1 MKIAL
6 LPGGFKPPHLGHY
19 NMAKYL
25 ADFADN
31 VIVRIGQKERE
42 GIGAPLALEVWNFY
56 KEFDPDPRAQKLTI
70 SIAQSPSPVKDV
82 YDFVEK
88 IAPEGSTVILGL
100 GEKDATDGRYNSI
113 PKFAEPRN
121 IKAEIELV
129 PPQAGGISG
138 TRMREIIKSN
148 DKTEFFK
155 YIPEF
160 LPEEIK
166 EEIWTKLV
174 DTTMSTNIDE
184 RVSFQS
190 DIDIEDIEFIDAQ
203 ADADMDPVDVDL
215 TSQHFFDRLNDP
227 RNYPNIELDELEL
240 FFAKLA
246 DKKEEFIE
254 FLNQYKIVVAKDRQ
268 TDINIPFMKLANKA
282 IAKTIMRKRNFQ
294 TSDPVLPLEEFM
306 GGTMNKEEMAKHMA
320 NMKKLRKFFSK
331 QGDQMTQVPTDLTK
345 GLKRKLY
352 EKLGI
357 QRGTIESEVQFLSRE
372 ILELFKQN
380 IGEPFE
386 AGEIEGY
393 IEGSEVVL
401 EYEVEVKF
409 IPNDGIP
416 GYSFDASTD
425 DEDIEI
431 EITYN
436 PGSFPAEF
444 NNLNAELKETLRHEI
459 EHITQFGFDLKGG
472 FEQYKGKIDFYKY
485 LLLTHEIPAFVRGLY
500 KRAKVKKMS
509 LIDTFDEF
517 FEEYEESFNS
527 SEEINQVR
535 NVWLDWARSN
545 LPDAQLDENY
555 PPYKAN
561 QVQQTRYRA
570 SDTFTNDPKKAKK
583 LGYLEDN
590 AIDESYIKDLM
601 VKVKQAA
608 QLQRQDFKE
617 FFPLLKKWKDKAIT
631 DDENQQ
637 LKTLLVDLLKTVG
650 IVITAPVMGIT
661 VSMLL
666 STLIKKI
673 SKGKYTFLAPS
684 KIAAALEENTYLN
697 EVSAFTWGAINDIF
711 RKTIDQRLYNDG
723 DGIIWLKPFN
733 TKEGFEAR
741 RKMIFNR
748 IRKKGGLGGV
758 YHYDIDNIY
767 DDIWHKLKDLPYNY
781 KGPIHKRLYTDEA
794 HEEFRQKIYN
804 NLGINEG
811 RDPKVGTGKKPKGS
825 GRRLYTDENPK
836 DTVKV
841 KFSTRQDIVDT
852 LSKKSFKSKSHARQS
867 QIINLIHQR
876 VRAAHSRAKDPAVKK
891 RLKTALD
898 YITKRKEASK
908 RKTQRMRKEGLFS
921 QDWWLDIITEE
932 ILNEGGAAGHMAHPF
947 DLPNVKTGKDLI
959 KSFEQAA
966 DSLKRTPG
974 SVKIDGVNAS
984 IRLVNFD
991 GKRTFA
997 MDRGSKKALDLR
1009 GVTKADLEDRFGA
1022 GHGMIKS
1029 GGDVLDIFNAALPS
1043 IQEELNALGLIDD
1056 PNVMFNMEYV
1066 SGKSNVQDYGKNF
1079 LAIHGLLKIETKEV
1093 QGARKILTKRVTSE
1107 KPFAQSDMDELLKK
1121 LEPFAKKKG
1130 FEIYGSVPTTFTKDP
1145 DFKSVLNTRYTIDT
1159 AEGDQTKTLA
1169 QWLDGVTN
1177 IPKTDRL
1184 KMNIEETDSIKDVG
1198 ALSKQVYFAVFG
1210 GENVDS
1216 LFSDEQEVNKA
1227 IQGATTY
1234 LATEKL
1240 GDAILDVLDS
1250 PMGSVNDHEGVV
1262 IRDDKIS
1269 PKPFKVTGKFITGGV
1284 SSDFQ
1289 KK

>member
-56 KEFDPDPRAQKLTI
+56 KEFDPDPRSKKLTI
-70 SIAQSPSPVKDV
+70 SVAQSPSPVKDV

-88 IAPEGSTVILGL
+88 TAPEGSTVILGL
-100 GEKDATDGRYNSI
+100 GEKDATDGRYNNI

-121 IKAEIELV
+121 IKADIELV

-148 DKTEFFK
+148 NKEEFFK
-155 YIPEF
+155 YIPGF

-166 EEIWTKLV
+166 EELWTKLV
-174 DTTMSTNIDE
+174 DSTMPTDIDE
-184 RVSFQS
+184 
-190 DIDIEDIEFIDAQ
+190 
-203 ADADMDPVDVDL
+203 M
-215 TSQHFFDRLNDP
+215 
-227 RNYPNIELDELEL
+227 
-240 FFAKLA
+240 
-246 DKKEEFIE
+246 
-254 FLNQYKIVVAKDRQ
+254 
-268 TDINIPFMKLANKA
+268 
-282 IAKTIMRKRNFQ
+282 
-294 TSDPVLPLEEFM
+294 M
-306 GGTMNKEEMAKHMA
+306 GGTMNREEMAKHMA

-331 QGDQMTQVPTDLTK
+331 QGDQMVQVPSKLTS

-352 EKLGI
+352 EG
-357 QRGTIESEVQFLSRE
+357 RYDGEVLRLSRY
-372 ILELFKQN
+372 LVNMFKAELGNPYTSPRGDSGESWDEPAKGTLTTSKGVKINFDFDFKFV
-380 IGEPFE
+380 P
-386 AGEIEGY
+386 
-393 IEGSEVVL
+393 S
-401 EYEVEVKF
+401 
-409 IPNDGIP
+409 
-416 GYSFDASTD
+416 DASD
-425 DEDIEI
+425 KRLGPLPFVVSGAGDEDGMEVGII
-431 EITYN
+431 YN
-436 PGSFPAEF
+436 PEAFPEAYNDLIAEI
-444 NNLNAELKETLRHEI
+444 KDTIRHEI
-459 EHITQFGFDLKGG
+459 EHIAQGLFNKGVVKDYEEEQGEG
-472 FEQYKGKIDFYKY
+472 FEYF
-485 LLLTHEIPAFVRGLY
+485 TAPEEIPAFVQGLY
-500 KRAKVKKMS
+500 KQAKTRKISLSKM
-509 LIDTFDEF
+509 IDKFLATRELDFD
-517 FEEYEESFNS
+517 NPQ
-527 SEEINQVR
+527 EIEQTRKIWV
-535 NVWLDWARSN
+535 DWARKN
-545 LPDAQLDENY
+545 LPAAQLDENY

-561 QVQQTRYRA
+561 QIQQTRYRA

-590 AIDESYIKDLM
+590 AVDENYIKDLM

-617 FFPLLKKWKDKAIT
+617 FFPLLKKWKDKVIT
-631 DDENQQ
+631 DDEKYQ
-637 LKTLLVDLLKTVG
+637 LKILLVDLLKTAG
-650 IVITAPVMGIT
+650 IVVTAPVIGIT

-673 SKGKYTFLAPS
+673 SKGKYTYLAPS
-684 KIAAALEENTYLN
+684 RIAAALEEGDTYEKMAAKGKKAGN
-697 EVSAFTWGAINDIF
+697 
-711 RKTIDQRLYNDG
+711 
-723 DGIIWLKPFN
+723 LKQG
-733 TKEGFEAR
+733 TVR
-741 RKMIFNR
+741 
-748 IRKKGGLGGV
+748 
-758 YHYDIDNIY
+758 
-767 DDIWHKLKDLPYNY
+767 
-781 KGPIHKRLYTDEA
+781 KRLNIPKGEKIPLSLINKELSRLKKMEKRSA
-794 HEEFRQKIYN
+794 KNQKYYKALTLAKTLKTTTN
-804 NLGINEG
+804 VNEG
-811 RDPKVGTGKKPKGS
+811 DPKVGTGKKPKGS

-836 DTVKV
+836 DTVSI

-876 VRAAHSRAKDPAVKK
+876 VRAAYGRAKDPAVKK
-891 RLKTALD
+891 RLKSGLD

-921 QDWWLDIITEE
+921 QEWWLNIITED

-966 DSLKRTPG
+966 DSLKKTPG

-984 IRLVNFD
+984 IRLINLD
-991 GKRTFA
+991 GKRVFA

-1079 LAIHGLLKIETKEV
+1079 LAIHGLLKVETKEV
-1093 QGARKILTKRVTSE
+1093 QGARKMLTKRVTTE

-1145 DFKSVLNTRYTIDT
+1145 DFKSALNTRYTIDT

-1216 LFSDEQEVNKA
+1216 LFSNEQEVNKA

-1269 PKPFKVTGKFITGGV
+1269 PKPFKITGKFITGGV
-1284 SSDFQ
+1284 SSEFQ

>member
-25 ADFADN
+25 ADFADK

-42 GIGAPLALEVWNFY
+42 GIGAPLALEVWNLY
-56 KEFDPDPRAQKLTI
+56 KESDPDPRAKKLII
-70 SIAQSPSPVKDV
+70 SVAQSPSPVKDV
-82 YDFVEK
+82 YDFVETT
-88 IAPEGSTVILGL
+88 APEGSTVILGL

-138 TRMREIIKSN
+138 TRMRKIIKN
-148 DKTEFFK
+148 NNKEEFFK

-160 LPEEIK
+160 LSEEIK
-166 EEIWTKLV
+166 EEIWTKLL
-174 DTTMSTNIDE
+174 DTTMPTEVDE
-184 RVSFQS
+184 MM
-190 DIDIEDIEFIDAQ
+190 A
-203 ADADMDPVDVDL
+203 
-215 TSQHFFDRLNDP
+215 
-227 RNYPNIELDELEL
+227 
-240 FFAKLA
+240 
-246 DKKEEFIE
+246 
-254 FLNQYKIVVAKDRQ
+254 
-268 TDINIPFMKLANKA
+268 
-282 IAKTIMRKRNFQ
+282 
-294 TSDPVLPLEEFM
+294 
-306 GGTMNKEEMAKHMA
+306 GTMNREEMAKHNK
-320 NMKKLRKFFSK
+320 NMQKLRQFLSK
-331 QGDQMTQVPTDLTK
+331 QGDQMTQIPSELTK
-345 GLKRKLY
+345 GLRRKLY

-372 ILELFKQN
+372 ILELFKDN
-380 IGEPFE
+380 VGKPYET
-386 AGEIEGY
+386 GGIEGY
-393 IEGSEVVL
+393 IEGGEVVL
-401 EYEVEVKF
+401 EYEIDLKF
-409 IPNDGIP
+409 IPSDSIP
-416 GYSFDASTD
+416 GFSFDASAD
-425 DEDIEI
+425 DENIEI

-436 PGSFPAEF
+436 PNSFPDEL

-459 EHITQFGFDLKGG
+459 EHITQFGFELKGG
-472 FEQYKGKIDFYKY
+472 FEEYKGSIPFYKY
-485 LLLTHEIPAFVRGLY
+485 LQLSHEIPAFVRGLY

-509 LIDTFDEF
+509 LKDTFSEF
-517 FEEYEESFNS
+517 FDDYIDSFNNPQ
-527 SEEINQVR
+527 EIEQVKVAWS
-535 NVWLDWARSN
+535 NWAREN
-545 LPDAQLDENY
+545 LPDAQLGEGDTYEKIAAKGKKAGNLKQGTVRKRLKIPKGEKIPLSLINKELARLKKMEKRSAKNQKYYKALTLAKTLKTTTNVKENF

-561 QVQQTRYRA
+561 QVSQTRYKA
-570 SDTFTNDPKKAKK
+570 SDTFTNDRKKAKK
-583 LGYLEDN
+583 LGYLQE
-590 AIDESYIKDLM
+590 K
-601 VKVKQAA
+601 
-608 QLQRQDFKE
+608 
-617 FFPLLKKWKDKAIT
+617 
-631 DDENQQ
+631 
-637 LKTLLVDLLKTVG
+637 
-650 IVITAPVMGIT
+650 
-661 VSMLL
+661 
-666 STLIKKI
+666 
-673 SKGKYTFLAPS
+673 
-684 KIAAALEENTYLN
+684 
-697 EVSAFTWGAINDIF
+697 
-711 RKTIDQRLYNDG
+711 
-723 DGIIWLKPFN
+723 
-733 TKEGFEAR
+733 
-741 RKMIFNR
+741 
-748 IRKKGGLGGV
+748 
-758 YHYDIDNIY
+758 
-767 DDIWHKLKDLPYNY
+767 
-781 KGPIHKRLYTDEA
+781 
-794 HEEFRQKIYN
+794 
-804 NLGINEG
+804 
-811 RDPKVGTGKKPKGS
+811 DPKKGTGKKPKGS

-836 DTVKV
+836 DTVSI

-876 VRAAHSRAKDPAVKK
+876 VRAAYGRAKDPAVKK
-891 RLKTALD
+891 RLKSGLD

-921 QDWWLDIITEE
+921 KEWWLDVITEE

-966 DSLKRTPG
+966 DSLKKTPG

-991 GKRTFA
+991 GKREFA

-1029 GGDVLDIFNAALPS
+1029 GGDVLDIFNEALPS
-1043 IQEELNALGLIDD
+1043 IQEELKALGLIDD
-1056 PNVMFNMEYV
+1056 PNIMFNMEYV

-1079 LAIHGLLKIETKEV
+1079 LAIHGLLKVETKEV
-1093 QGARKILTKRVTSE
+1093 QGARKMLTKRVTSE

-1145 DFKSVLNTRYTIDT
+1145 DFKSALNTRYTIDT

-1169 QWLDGVTN
+1169 QWLDGVTS

-1184 KMNIEETDSIKDVG
+1184 KMSIEETDSIKDVG

-1262 IRDDKIS
+1262 IRDEKIS
-1269 PKPFKVTGKFITGGV
+1269 PRPFKITGKFITGGV